1 MQVSV
6 ADAKNKLPELIK
18 AVEDGEPVTI
28 CRRGV
33 PVVDIV
39 RTKKPTRKKRVLG
52 TLKGKIQVLDPNW
65 WKPMTDE
72 EVEAFLAGQD
82 WSAPASGHCNSDLR
96 RGIARTAQQAC
107 DRRFREPGKYS
118 RAERSFSF
126 RDRDQN
132 STGEAESLSRS
143 CAPGR

>member
-18 AVEDGEPVTI
+18 AVEEGEPVTI

-39 RTKKPTRKKRVLG
+39 RTMTPTGKKRVLG
-52 TLKGKIQVLDPNW
+52 TQRDKIQILDPDW

-72 EVEAFLAGQD
+72 EAEDFVEG
-82 WSAPASGHCNSDLR
+82 
-96 RGIARTAQQAC
+96 
-107 DRRFREPGKYS
+107 RE
-118 RAERSFSF
+118 
-126 RDRDQN
+126 
-132 STGEAESLSRS
+132 
-143 CAPGR
+143 